1 MFIRDLYYR
10 KRSCDIHHCQL
21 SSTEWCKL
29 HNFIW
34 GINHF
39 NDRQFVDS
47 EILVYLEKNVSEQ
60 GREPTTN
67 ATHVWHWHWD
77 LDPGQL
83 GGRRVL
89 SPLHH
94 SCSPTRNNLIVVHV
108 CCCFN
113 ISGSVQTL
121 FVFSQVFAIVREVD
135 NPQLFTL
142 EFVRGTTKK
151 FMSTDR
157 YIKGNES

>member
-1 MFIRDLYYR
+1 MWRR
-10 KRSCDIHHCQL
+10 R
-21 SSTEWCKL
+21 
-29 HNFIW
+29 
-34 GINHF
+34 
-39 NDRQFVDS
+39 
-47 EILVYLEKNVSEQ
+47 
-60 GREPTTN
+60 
-67 ATHVWHWHWD
+67 WD
-77 LDPGQL
+77 LNPGHIWERL
-83 GGRRVL
+83 VL
-89 SPLHH
+89 SPLRHP
-94 SCSPTRNNLIVVHV
+94 CSLTRNNLNVL

-121 FVFSQVFAIVREVD
+121 FIFSQVFAIIREVD

>member
-1 MFIRDLYYR
+1 MSILAY
-10 KRSCDIHHCQL
+10 
-21 SSTEWCKL
+21 SSDQHL
-29 HNFIW
+29 VFFYFFN

-39 NDRQFVDS
+39 N
-47 EILVYLEKNVSEQ
+47 VSAL
-60 GREPTTN
+60 TI
-67 ATHVWHWHWD
+67 A
-77 LDPGQL
+77 
-83 GGRRVL
+83 
-89 SPLHH
+89 PLLRHH
-94 SCSPTRNNLIVVHV
+94 CSASRNNLNVL
-108 CCCFN
+108 CCCVN

-121 FVFSQVFAIVREVD
+121 FIFSQVFAIIREVD

>member
-1 MFIRDLYYR
+1 ML
-10 KRSCDIHHCQL
+10 
-21 SSTEWCKL
+21 
-29 HNFIW
+29 
-34 GINHF
+34 
-39 NDRQFVDS
+39 DS
-47 EILVYLEKNVSEQ
+47 HMALILGL
-60 GREPTTN
+60 EPTLYWRE
-67 ATHVWHWHWD
+67 AS
-77 LDPGQL
+77 LCYL
-83 GGRRVL
+83 
-89 SPLHH
+89 
-94 SCSPTRNNLIVVHV
+94 CSPTKNNLNVV

-121 FVFSQVFAIVREVD
+121 FVFSQVFAIIREVD